1 MEEHAQRTEG
11 VTIVL
16 VPPNTVDP
24 TVKVS
29 VIVFSRVRFLPRRVV
44 ILFALKELFTFV
56 LYLQLMN
63 VKSVTSTRSV
73 LMDIVDVNMDI
84 MATGTNAKKE
94 ASTVDSLKFN
104 LSLRNK
110 KSNCRNNTLV
120 VLVEAFMHQ
129 SIPAVPIP
137 PGQPRGI
144 CSRCQSRAWGIRNFI
159 AAPGAGH

>member
-29 VIVFSRVRFLPRRVV
+29 VIIFSRVRFLPRRVV

-84 MATGTNAKKE
+84 MATATNAKKE
-94 ASTVDSLKFN
+94 ASTVDNLNFN

-110 KSNCRNNTLV
+110 KSNYRNNILFKF
-120 VLVEAFMHQ
+120 LLPIHQ
-129 SIPAVPIP
+129 IPLGCYPFKGNLGVPTDQRKFGP
-137 PGQPRGI
+137 
-144 CSRCQSRAWGIRNFI
+144 SEV
-159 AAPGAGH
+159 